1 MLTLKALVNLNIKN
15 MIILIL
21 FYLLFPAVILFITH
35 KFSAMNKIGAV
46 LIAYFFGLVI
56 GNSGIMPEGVKEV
69 QEKFSEISVLLA
81 IPLLLFSTNVR
92 QWLKIAGKTMLS
104 GLLVAIAVI
113 ITVVSGFYIFMG
125 DVADGWQVAGLLTGV
140 YTGGTPNMAAI
151 KTALNV
157 DSDLFIITH
166 TYDMLVCTVFI
177 ILALSVF
184 KKFGLLFLPEFKSNF
199 KTDNEKQDKIIAEL
213 ESFDDILTKKNTPN
227 ILKGIGL
234 SILIVAT
241 GGGIS
246 MLVPKDFSTVV
257 AILAI
262 TSLGILLAL
271 VPRINKIPKTFHIGI
286 YFILIFSLV
295 VASMGDLTTI
305 SNISPKIFLYVV
317 YVVFGITF
325 LTFLFSAI
333 FKIDVDTTIITM
345 TSLIFSPPFVP
356 VVAAKL
362 KNKEIIISG
371 LTIGIIGYALG
382 NYLGIMIAYALK

>member
-1 MLTLKALVNLNIKN
+1 
-15 MIILIL
+15 
-21 FYLLFPAVILFITH
+21 
-35 KFSAMNKIGAV
+35 MNKIGAV

-184 KKFGLLFLPEFKSNF
+184 KKFGLLFLPKFKSNF
-199 KTDNEKQDKIIAEL
+199 KTDNIKQDKIIAEL
-213 ESFDDILTKKNTPN
+213 ESFDNILTKKNTPN

-257 AILAI
+257 AILTI

-271 VPRINKIPKTFHIGI
+271 VPKINKIPKTFHIGI

-305 SNISPKIFLYVV
+305 SNISPKIFLYVI

>member
-21 FYLLFPAVILFITH
+21 FYLLFPAFILFITH

-184 KKFGLLFLPEFKSNF
+184 KKFGLLFLPKFKSNF
-199 KTDNEKQDKIIAEL
+199 KTDNIKQDKIIAEL
-213 ESFDDILTKKNTPN
+213 ESFDNILTKKNTPN

-257 AILAI
+257 AILTI

-271 VPRINKIPKTFHIGI
+271 VPKINKIPKTFHIGI

-305 SNISPKIFLYVV
+305 SNISPKIFLYVI

>member
-1 MLTLKALVNLNIKN
+1 

-21 FYLLFPAVILFITH
+21 FYLLFPAAILYITH

-56 GNSGIMPEGVKEV
+56 GNSGIMPEGVKEL
-69 QEKFSEISVLLA
+69 QEKFSEVSVLLA

-92 QWLKIAGKTMLS
+92 QWMKIAGKTMLS
-104 GLLVAIAVI
+104 GLLVAVAVI
-113 ITVVSGFYIFMG
+113 ITVVSGFYLFMG
-125 DVADGWQVAGLLTGV
+125 DVDEGWQVAGLLTGV

-184 KKFGLLFLPEFKSNF
+184 QRFGLLFLPKFKSVNG
-199 KTDNEKQDKIIAEL
+199 KNSIKQDEKIAEL
-213 ESFDDILTKKNTPN
+213 ESFVDILTKKNMPN

-234 SILIVAT
+234 SVLIVGVGA
-241 GGGIS
+241 GVS
-246 MLVPKDFSTVV
+246 MLVPKDFSTVT
-257 AILAI
+257 AILTI

-271 VPRINKIPKTFHIGI
+271 IPKINKIPKTFHSGI

-295 VASMGDLTTI
+295 VSSMGDLTTI
-305 SNISPKIFLYVV
+305 SNISTDIFLYVV
-317 YVVFGITF
+317 YVVFGITI
-325 LTFLFSAI
+325 LTFIFSAI

-371 LTIGIIGYALG
+371 LTVGIIGYALG